1 MKRLLV
7 LLTLVVGLLGFSA
20 GAFAQIGIPICN
32 SCDKSPLGTL
42 NCPTGAQGSDC
53 IDYPFNYQTRE
64 GYNGTASYTLAN
76 TPYRAIFNICNCE
89 VPVPTDPSSAPFSEG
104 KRIGIRLTML
114 VNGVAGDNLGA
125 YWADT
130 AAATNIEFGT
140 YAESS
145 ETCTD
150 TAYLSLGTGGL
161 TDRHF
166 GPGKYYLADGVTE
179 VAATYLG
186 TACVV
191 PAANRAV
198 VVNTNVDSGYLI
210 TGDDVL
216 NKLSRWW
223 IILPEM
229 RVDPSVVKANDVIS
243 VRIETLDQ
251 ASGGIC
257 ATCRATC
264 VCVIDVAI
272 MCPQGPSSS
281 ACIFPYFTSTTAGGD
296 YWNGIAIVNTGSSA
310 GNATLTVYQ
319 QDGATGTFTTPS
331 IAGHGM
337 YVAALEN
344 IGFTGTGLG
353 DMPIYISVSSNFSS
367 LDGFAMIANPASGE
381 SMGYLCRKQ

>member
-1 MKRLLV
+1 MLINSKQIMEKEEVIIKMKRLLV

-20 GAFAQIGIPICN
+20 GAFAQVGIPICN

-53 IDYPFNYQTRE
+53 TDSPFNYQTRD
-64 GYNGTASYTLAN
+64 GYNETARYTLAN

-89 VPVPTDPSSAPFSEG
+89 TAATSFVEG
-104 KRIGIRLTML
+104 NRIGIRLTLL

-130 AAATNIEFGT
+130 AAATNIEFGS

-166 GPGKYYLADGVTE
+166 GPGKYYKADGVTE

-210 TGDDVL
+210 TADDVL

-264 VCVIDVAI
+264 VCVIEVAK
-272 MCPQGPSSS
+272 MCPKAPLTINNS
-281 ACIFPYFTSTTAGGD
+281 CLFPYFTSATAANPAMGNPF
-296 YWNGIAIVNTGSSA
+296 WNGIAIVNTGSAA

-319 QDGATGTFTTPS
+319 QDGTTGTKVVTAPC
-331 IAGHGM
+331 
-337 YVAALEN
+337 EN
-344 IGFTGTGLG
+344 RFMLRPWKI
-353 DMPIYISVSSNFSS
+353 
-367 LDGFAMIANPASGE
+367 
-381 SMGYLCRKQ
+381 